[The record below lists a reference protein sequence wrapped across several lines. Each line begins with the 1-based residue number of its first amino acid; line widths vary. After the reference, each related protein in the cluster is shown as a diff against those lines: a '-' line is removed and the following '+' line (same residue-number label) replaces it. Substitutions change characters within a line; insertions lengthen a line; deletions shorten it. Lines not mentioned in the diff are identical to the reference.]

1 MKSQEGLGRH
11 LTPEEL
17 VVRVF
22 PVGEGAVPV
31 PLHLAVCTECQS
43 RVARLRE
50 AWLLDRGA
58 VEGALESLPEELWQ
72 NQAASTMARVR
83 EEADRAARVRPFP
96 FAALRPALVRH
107 PALALGSLA
116 AALVLVAGLTLLRPA
131 ATAPPAGPAE
141 APVDQAAVVSA
152 EDSNDDELLRD
163 VDRMLAEEAP
173 FGDLVPEGVS

>member
-96 FAALRPALVRH
+96 FAGLRPALLKH
-107 PALALGSLA
+107 PVLAFGSLA
-116 AALVLVAGLTLLRPA
+116 AAVVLVAGLTLLRPQVR
-131 ATAPPAGPAE
+131 PDSAGPLVVPAE
-141 APVDQAAVVSA
+141 QAALTEPGDVS
-152 EDSNDDELLRD
+152 DDQLLRD
-163 VDRMLAEEAP
+163 VDRLLAEETP
-173 FGDLVPEGVS
+173 YDILVPEGVS